1 MLMQWRLPPLK
12 LPFLCRGQY
21 VVRAMVLA
29 QAIAVVLA
37 FSPGHHAEYIWERL
51 GAISVF
57 VHWVVLLTVL
67 CFCLLRKL
75 INRLSAFYILVS
87 AISIFLCVTACI
99 SLLSYTWLGALSSD
113 FNYTASGFVL
123 TNLMVAFIIGL
134 LAIQFFI
141 MHSERSEQLAAQGRA
156 ELSALQ
162 ARIQPHFLF
171 NSLNTVAE
179 LTQVD
184 ANAAEQALLDL
195 AALFRAALHAGEL
208 VKLKDELELAKQY
221 LSLEQWRLGKRMQVQ
236 WHIDGNIADMFIPSL
251 TVQPLLENA
260 VRYGIEGSSATSVLS
275 IVYVESRQAISLVIT
290 NPFMPVSEMRRGNG
304 VALKNIRQ
312 RLKLQYGDRASL
324 TLGAVNDVF
333 RVKLIIPKVP

>member
-37 FSPGHHAEYIWERL
+37 FSPGLHAEYIWERL
-51 GAISVF
+51 GVISVF

-67 CFCLLRKL
+67 FFCLLRKL

-99 SLLSYTWLGALSSD
+99 SLLSYTWLDTLSSD
-113 FNYTASGFVL
+113 FNHTVSGFVL

-141 MHSERSEQLAAQGRA
+141 MHSERSEQLAAQGKA

-179 LTQVD
+179 LTHID
-184 ANAAEQALLDL
+184 ANAAEKALLDL

-208 VKLKDELELAKQY
+208 VKLKDELELAQQY

-236 WHIDGNIADMFIPSL
+236 WHIDENIADIFIPSL

-275 IVYVESRQAISLVIT
+275 VVYTESRQAISLVIT
-290 NPFMPVSEMRRGNG
+290 NPFMHVSEMRRGNG

-324 TLGAVNDVF
+324 TLGVVNDVF
-333 RVKLIIPKVP
+333 RVKLIIPKVS